1 LPEGHRTVVVDL
13 LGHGRS
19 DPPSGQP
26 LTARAHAKRLV
37 RLLDALCIDRAC
49 LVGHGFGATVANLV
63 ATDDSAR
70 ASRLCF
76 VNATLRAGRSWS
88 LLKGARY
95 VPTPLLLSAVRSRIR
110 RGYVDAERAN
120 RSLEHF
126 LRPFATPEGHT
137 VLGAQ
142 LAALPGDEN
151 LAACLTKP
159 TALVAGENDPFES
172 VATARAV
179 QALNPSATLDVLSDA
194 HYSPEESPER
204 VARVITDLLAR

>member
-1 LPEGHRTVVVDL
+1 
-13 LGHGRS
+13 
-19 DPPSGQP
+19 
-26 LTARAHAKRLV
+26 V